1 MLKAGEAA
9 KLARVS
15 RATIHR
21 ARSEGRLSGDKDER
35 GHFTFDPSEV
45 MRVFPRQS
53 EIVASISHDAPRDS
67 VNEADDTPKNATENA
82 VLQVKLDAA
91 EKLADERA
99 KTIDDL
105 RSRLDI
111 EGEERRKLT
120 AMLTDQRPKG
130 FWARLRGR

>member
-1 MLKAGEAA
+1 MLTPKEAALRVGKSKATIIRHIKNGKLSASRDDSGNYHIDPSELVRAYAGEAGEPSRKSAHETTRDGGETA
-9 KLARVS
+9 KND
-15 RATIHR
+15 
-21 ARSEGRLSGDKDER
+21 GDM
-35 GHFTFDPSEV
+35 T
-45 MRVFPRQS
+45 
-53 EIVASISHDAPRDS
+53 
-67 VNEADDTPKNATENA
+67 

-111 EGEERRKLT
+111 EGEERRRLT

-130 FWARLRGR
+130 FWARLTGR